1 MRNPSFS
8 QLEIG
13 FCLPRL
19 SPCAFCLR
27 VCVYVCVVCGMCG
40 FDAGSHSSRA
50 DKIGRTGGAAVAVA
64 DAPRYG
70 HLFCLIT
77 LQHRLPIGP
86 PRHNTGEEAAGTAGT
101 EGNARFGRIPFMCP

>member
-8 QLEIG
+8 ELEIG
-13 FCLPRL
+13 FCLQL
-19 SPCAFCLR
+19 HCR
-27 VCVYVCVVCGMCG
+27 VCPCVLFAYMCAYVCVVCGMCG

-50 DKIGRTGGAAVAVA
+50 DKIGRTGAGGAAVAVA
-64 DAPRYG
+64 DAQRYG

-101 EGNARFGRIPFMCP
+101 EGNARF

>member
-8 QLEIG
+8 ELEIG

-19 SPCAFCLR
+19 SLCAFCLR

-50 DKIGRTGGAAVAVA
+50 DKIGRTGGGRPAGGSSSSGRRAEIRTPFLSYHPAASPS
-64 DAPRYG
+64 DR
-70 HLFCLIT
+70 
-77 LQHRLPIGP
+77 
-86 PRHNTGEEAAGTAGT
+86 AAET
-101 EGNARFGRIPFMCP
+101 